1 MVVGLKVISKRGK
14 HKTEKEMKINI
25 FKSSE
30 AKTTLNPP
38 PLHRSES
45 LCQVVCESGCKV
57 VCKVVCKAVCK
68 VVCKVVCIMNLFVL
82 KFIIRK

>member
-25 FKSSE
+25 SKSSE

-38 PLHRSES
+38 PLHRCES
-45 LCQVVCESGCKV
+45 LCQVVCESG
-57 VCKVVCKAVCK
+57 CKVVCKAVCK